1 MIQLSRI
8 TKSKNYKNEM
18 QFCFL
23 KYPLLFTD
31 HIFINLLERLSH
43 ENMTSQGKQSFYFP
57 P

>member
-23 KYPLLFTD
+23 KYPLFFTG
-31 HIFINLLERLSH
+31 HIFINLSEGLSH
-43 ENMTSQGKQSFYFP
+43 EDMTSQSKPYFYFP